1 MPSAM
6 WGNQSNMGAGTRT
19 SGGYRGTEY
28 GTGRPRTTQRAD
40 IMGKRAD
47 QQASA
52 LEASQGSAYNDAMA
66 QARAQADAERL
77 LQNSRFNTMMGLKN
91 TMDSMRSG
99 RPNYGT
105 NLQFQNIPAAASM
118 VGMNL
123 PQYDPNQW
131 VGPVVDA
138 REKQGQEQGQE

>member
-1 MPSAM
+1 MPSEL
-6 WGNQSNMGAGTRT
+6 WGRQSNMGAGTRT
-19 SGGYRGTEY
+19 SGGYRGEEY
-28 GTGRPRTTQRAD
+28 GTGRPRTIQRDD
-40 IMGKRAD
+40 IAAQRKRAME
-47 QQASA
+47 QASA
-52 LEASQGSAYNDAMA
+52 LESRRTDPYNDAMA

-123 PQYDPNQW
+123 PQYNPNQW
-131 VGPVVDA
+131 VGTVVDA
-138 REKQGQEQGQE
+138 REKQGQG